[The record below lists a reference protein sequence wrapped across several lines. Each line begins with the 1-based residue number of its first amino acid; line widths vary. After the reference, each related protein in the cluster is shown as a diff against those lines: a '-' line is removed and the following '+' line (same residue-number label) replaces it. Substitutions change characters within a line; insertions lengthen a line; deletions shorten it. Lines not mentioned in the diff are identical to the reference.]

1 MIKDRIS
8 ILGLIILMFFGC
20 NPINQEGNISISWTE
35 MLEKSQKGIRI
46 YCGRNT
52 AFPLNAWYAEVDLNH
67 EGIQAKIIS
76 ATDEDKREKPSQLLQ
91 NINATVILNGGYF
104 IMRQSPTNHV
114 GLLKVNG
121 DLLEPASQT
130 VIRDNARYFVTRGA
144 VSFDTNNHPDIAWV
158 TTRNDSI
165 FYWDIP
171 IANRPGHPAEP
182 PNFNLAN
189 YWNVKEA
196 LHAGP
201 ILIQNGKVFI
211 TTEEEV
217 FFNTPIAG
225 VQPRSA
231 LGITKNNH
239 LILLVVDGRQTES
252 RGVYLEEL
260 AAIMLDLNCEE
271 AINLDGG
278 GSSALVTKEG
288 LLNRPIGLGIER
300 EIMSAIA
307 IFTEENE

>member
-1 MIKDRIS
+1 
-8 ILGLIILMFFGC
+8 
-20 NPINQEGNISISWTE
+20 
-35 MLEKSQKGIRI
+35 
-46 YCGRNT
+46 
-52 AFPLNAWYAEVDLNH
+52 
-67 EGIQAKIIS
+67 
-76 ATDEDKREKPSQLLQ
+76 
-91 NINATVILNGGYF
+91 
-104 IMRQSPTNHV
+104 
-114 GLLKVNG
+114 
-121 DLLEPASQT
+121 
-130 VIRDNARYFVTRGA
+130 
-144 VSFDTNNHPDIAWV
+144 
-158 TTRNDSI
+158 
-165 FYWDIP
+165 
-171 IANRPGHPAEP
+171 
-182 PNFNLAN
+182 
-189 YWNVKEA
+189 
-196 LHAGP
+196 
-201 ILIQNGKVFI
+201 
-211 TTEEEV
+211 
-217 FFNTPIAG
+217 